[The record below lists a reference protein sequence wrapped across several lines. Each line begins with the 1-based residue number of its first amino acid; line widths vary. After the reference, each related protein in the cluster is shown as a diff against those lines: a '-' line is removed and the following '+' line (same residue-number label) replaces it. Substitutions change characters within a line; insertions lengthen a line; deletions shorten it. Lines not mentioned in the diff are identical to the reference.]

1 MKNFT
6 STQKRRTLYS
16 LPFHSVRNI
25 SSPEDVENGRK
36 IYSGQTTIQSIL
48 QLPTD
53 ENVRS
58 YLLDAEGRQRR
69 RPTAVHK
76 AIRETIL
83 NTPFNF
89 SVLNSGITLVA
100 KGVDIDEKEKH
111 LKLINP
117 SIINGAQTQG
127 VIVDLANEE
136 LLPEEDVH
144 IKFEIIVTED
154 DDLIA
159 DVSIARN
166 YQNDV
171 MSISIAGRKGQLD
184 ELEESLQKSVPGLRL
199 RKSET
204 ELTSEDYADTEKL
217 IQVLTALIPVSLW
230 PRANE
235 RDNPNKVY
243 TYSAKA
249 KCLKDFQEVFKK
261 AKDENDPDHKYY
273 EDLYQFFLDFVGDA
287 YTLYYHWKSHQG
299 FSGTRLRSLTRD
311 GDEIIDVPDGIVFPI
326 IASLSVFVKKEKG
339 RWRFMKPEILR
350 DEELIRAAKSIY
362 MEMADSNPQTMGK
375 SKACYSGLLQITSI
389 YEKLSPKSK

>member
-1 MKNFT
+1 MKNSS
-6 STQKRRTLYS
+6 STLKKRTLFS

-25 SSPEDVENGRK
+25 SSPEDLENDRK
-36 IYSGQTTIQSIL
+36 IYSGQTTIRSIL
-48 QLPTD
+48 DLPTD

-100 KGVDIDEKEKH
+100 KSVEIDEKEKN
-111 LKLINP
+111 LKLFNP

-127 VIVDLANEE
+127 VIIDLANDE
-136 LLPEEDVH
+136 LLPDYDVH
-144 IKFEIIVTED
+144 VKFEIIVTED
-154 DDLIA
+154 DDLVA

-184 ELEESLQKSVPGLRL
+184 ELENSLQKTIPGLRL

-204 ELTSEDYADTEKL
+204 ELTSEDFTDTEKL
-217 IQVLTALIPVSLW
+217 IQVITALVPSELW
-230 PRANE
+230 PKVNE

-249 KCLKDFQEVFKK
+249 KCLKDFQDIFKK
-261 AKDENDPDHKYY
+261 AKDEDDPEYNYY
-273 EDLYQFFLDFVGDA
+273 RELYQFYLDFAAEA
-287 YTLYYHWKSHQG
+287 YKLYHHWKTHQS
-299 FSGTRLRSLTRD
+299 FAGTRLRSLIRD
-311 GDEIIDVPDGIVFPI
+311 ENEIIDVPDGIIFPI
-326 IASLSVFVKKEKG
+326 ISSLSVFAKKIKG
-339 RWRFMKPEILR
+339 RWKLVKPEILK
-350 DEELIRAAKSIY
+350 DEELIKAAKSVY

-375 SKACYSGLLQITSI
+375 SKACYSALLQITSI
-389 YEKLSPKSK
+389 YERLSPKE